1 MLNIGIYGGT
11 FNPIHIGHLIAA
23 EEVLNLFALD
33 KIIFIPV
40 GNPPHKQNKNI
51 ASAYD
56 RYEMI
61 KLAIDGNCKFE
72 VSDIEIKREG
82 YTYTYDTLMELKS
95 IYSKDKLY
103 FIIGYDAF
111 KDSDTW
117 KMADKVYEMV
127 SFIVVNRGGFNKKIY
142 QEIELKRRKY
152 NAIVEYVKIP
162 DIEISST
169 DIRLR
174 ISKGLN
180 FRYMIPEAVFNYIME
195 KDLYRGEKFE
205 EI

>member
-1 MLNIGIYGGT
+1 MLSIGIYGGT

-23 EEVLNLFALD
+23 DEVLNLFQLD

-40 GNPPHKQNKNI
+40 GIPPHKDNNI
-51 ASAYD
+51 APAKN

-61 KLAIDGNCKFE
+61 KLAINGNRKFE

-95 IYSKDKLY
+95 IYSKDKLH

-111 KDSDTW
+111 KESDTW

-127 SFIVVNRGGFNKKIY
+127 SFIVVNRGGFDIKMHEDIEYKK
-142 QEIELKRRKY
+142 RKY
-152 NAIVEYVKIP
+152 NADVKYVKIP

-180 FRYMIPEAVFNYIME
+180 YRYMLPEAVFNYIIKNE
-195 KDLYRGEKFE
+195 LYRGEKLE
-205 EI
+205 GI

>member
-23 EEVLNLFALD
+23 EEVLNLFELD

-40 GNPPHKQNKNI
+40 GTPPHKQHKNL

-61 KLAIDGNCKFE
+61 KLAISGNYKFE

-95 IYSKDKLY
+95 IYPKDKLH

-127 SFIVVNRGGFNKKIY
+127 SFIVVNRGGFNTKMH
-142 QEIELKRRKY
+142 QEIEFKKRKY
-152 NAIVEYVKIP
+152 NAIVESVKIP

-174 ISKGLN
+174 ISKGWN
-180 FRYMIPEAVFNYIME
+180 FRYMLPEAVFNYIMKNE
-195 KDLYRGEKFE
+195 LYRGEKFE
-205 EI
+205 GI